1 SARDDDSRRPRARL
15 SNRQA
20 AVRSCRRRCA
30 RLRRERGTR
39 GAGSS
44 LALLRRRRA
53 RFRQRV
59 FEPEKNI
66 FREALAR
73 GCSTLIMP
81 RLATLAL
88 RFPTSRSRGRLARA
102 RTPDIIPGPL
112 RAQPLAFA
120 L

>member
-1 SARDDDSRRPRARL
+1 AVSTSIKSASGGSLVSPSLRATEARARN
-15 SNRQA
+15 S
-20 AVRSCRRRCA
+20 
-30 RLRRERGTR
+30 RE
-39 GAGSS
+39 GSS

-88 RFPTSRSRGRLARA
+88 RFPASRSRGRLARA